1 MVAGVAGTK
10 INVYLYINI
19 YHMRYKNNVLD
30 KLAQT
35 DIVANRI
42 NFEVN
47 RNASQDQILES
58 VEQLKASIEAVR
70 EILAIEPD
78 DFEQQF
84 APRQ

>member
-1 MVAGVAGTK
+1 
-10 INVYLYINI
+10 
-19 YHMRYKNNVLD
+19 MRYKNNVLD

-42 NFEVN
+42 QLQVN
-47 RNASQDQILES
+47 RNISQQEISNS
-58 VEQLKASIEAVR
+58 VELLKESIDKIR
-70 EILAIEPD
+70 EIISIEPD

>member
-1 MVAGVAGTK
+1 MVAGIAGTE